1 MMDQSLAKA
10 IEETT
15 LERLSVALKTFYEN
29 PRNVEAYKKWKKEK
43 ETNHANHNHGRDD
56 RTES

>member
-1 MMDQSLAKA
+1 MIDQSLAKA

-15 LERLSVALKTFYEN
+15 LERLSVALKMFYEN

-43 ETNHANHNHGRDD
+43 ETKHANHDHGRND
-56 RTES
+56 RAES